1 VVVHG
6 LARNVGVVAVRQ
18 VEPLDG
24 VELGEY
30 VEGAEDR
37 RPTDPLA
44 PPARIGD
51 EIGGREMA
59 RTSGDQ
65 VGDRS
70 SSVGQSIAGVIEDGA
85 DGDGAGHGQ
94 MILSLS

>member
-1 VVVHG
+1 MVDW
-6 LARNVGVVAVRQ
+6 LARHVCVVAVRQ

-24 VELGEY
+24 AELGEH

-37 RPTDPLA
+37 RPTDPQA

-51 EIGGREMA
+51 EIGGGEVA
-59 RTSGDQ
+59 RVTGDEL
-65 VGDRS
+65 GDRS

-85 DGDGAGHGQ
+85 DGNGAGHG
-94 MILSLS
+94 